1 MSASA
6 PFPSS
11 SPKNKKNILD
21 AGLIASLMIT
31 LYMEYKLQLL
41 HAYDPASSHN
51 NEKVNHLYEDI
62 GLSLKKKKKAYY
74 TIVLEDLMR
83 K

>member
-1 MSASA
+1 
-6 PFPSS
+6 
-11 SPKNKKNILD
+11 
-21 AGLIASLMIT
+21 MIK

-62 GLSLKKKKKAYY
+62 GLSLKKKKAYY